1 MDKTHTYKRKNY
13 FVEKKFQG
21 NFILK
26 FCGLVAAGGA
36 LTIALMYYVSSKSTT
51 VAIVDSRVVVRS
63 TADFLLPVLIQT
75 VLVVTVIVGLA
86 TIVVTLFISHKL
98 AGPLHHFK
106 KSIKSMEEG
115 DFSTDFRLRQL
126 DQLHDLADTFNTM
139 IKKMRQELNSIK
151 SHFVSLKEKISSIS
165 EQEVSEHKRQALSE
179 LKRISEEADKI
190 MKFFKT

>member
-1 MDKTHTYKRKNY
+1 MEKGTTYKRKNY

-26 FCGLVAAGGA
+26 FCGLVAAGGL
-36 LTIALMYYVSSKSTT
+36 LTVGILYYLAAQSTT
-51 VAIVDSRVVVRS
+51 VSIVNSRVVVRT

-75 VLVVTVIVGLA
+75 VVIVTILVGLA
-86 TIVVTLFISHKL
+86 TVFVTLFISHKL

-115 DFSTDFRLRQL
+115 DFSTDFKIRQL
-126 DQLHDLADTFNTM
+126 DQLQDLADTFNNM
-139 IKKMRQELNSIK
+139 IKKMRQELNQIK
-151 SHFVSLKEKISSIS
+151 AHFVSLKEKINNIS
-165 EQEVSEHKRQALSE
+165 EQEVSEHKRQALTE

-190 MKFFKT
+190 IRFFKT